1 MVTYNKKIYMY
12 IELLASFEGYGHPLF
27 QKLFSQSFIEA
38 MWFECMTCLIVLYVI
53 LPMKHLVFK
62 NYVPF

>member
-27 QKLFSQSFIEA
+27 QKLFSQNFIEA
-38 MWFECMTCLIVLYVI
+38 MWFECMTCLIVIYVI
-53 LPMKHLVFK
+53 LLMKHLVFK